1 MSEDG
6 YEAKYDDLLAV
17 AKAAKEYVD
26 LYFSESVHGDP
37 YLIRLADLRQ
47 KLVNAL
53 CRVGP

>member
-17 AKAAKEYVD
+17 SKAAKEYV
-26 LYFSESVHGDP
+26 
-37 YLIRLADLRQ
+37 DLRQ

-53 CRVGP
+53 DRVGP